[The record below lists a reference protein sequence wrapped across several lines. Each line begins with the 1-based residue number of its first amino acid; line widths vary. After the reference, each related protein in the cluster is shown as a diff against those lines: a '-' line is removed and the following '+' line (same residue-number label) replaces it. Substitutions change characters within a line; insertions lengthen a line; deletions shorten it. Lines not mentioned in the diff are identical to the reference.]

1 MVKAWLNCFC
11 ERSYEK
17 GVPVKKP
24 FLRIVSASLAVIASS
39 VTVMAATY
47 TSHAYES
54 VLNGIELG
62 NACLTAERVQTIKAL
77 TVCEEKKEI
86 TLNDGI
92 NTSTDFVCVKWSSQ
106 NLSYS
111 RKYTTKECTQMI
123 INEGD
128 VSCKKY
134 ENKTHLL
141 PQTIKVR
148 TWTENKD
155 YNNYPGSVSDF
166 TFPNCK

>member
-1 MVKAWLNCFC
+1 MKSLIF
-11 ERSYEK
+11 K
-17 GVPVKKP
+17 
-24 FLRIVSASLAVIASS
+24 FLGAVVVV
-39 VTVMAATY
+39 VTSTFATAATY

-54 VLNGIELG
+54 VLNGIELD
-62 NACLTAERVQTIKAL
+62 NACLTEDRVQTIKAL

-106 NLSYS
+106 NLSYP
-111 RKYTTKECTQMI
+111 RKYTTEECTKLV

-134 ENKTHLL
+134 EKKTHLL
-141 PQTIKVR
+141 PQTIRVR

-155 YNNYPGSVSDF
+155 YSNYPGSVSSF